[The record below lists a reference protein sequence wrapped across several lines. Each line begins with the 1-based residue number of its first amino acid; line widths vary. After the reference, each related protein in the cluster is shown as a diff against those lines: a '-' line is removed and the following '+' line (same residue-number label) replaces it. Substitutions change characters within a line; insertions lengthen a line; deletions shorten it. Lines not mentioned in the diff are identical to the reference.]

1 MRDAGML
8 VNVLGTRNDTKA
20 AAHGILT
27 RMQAQSLSILIVGAG
42 AVGAFF
48 GTALA
53 RQGAQVSVV
62 CRSDYDAVSRDGYR
76 IRSPLLGDHTFRPA
90 RVYRSPQECD
100 TPPDYVILTVKVLPE
115 LDRVALLRPVVGPKT
130 TIVLIQNGVDIE
142 ADIAAAFPNNELLSS
157 LAFVG
162 VGRGAPGE
170 IVHQTH
176 GSLVMGRYPSG
187 IGAAAEKIAAAF
199 IAGSVP
205 CKLTDDVVG
214 ARWQKAVWN
223 APFNPVSILGGV
235 LETTAMV
242 RTEDDRAFIRKAMQE
257 VCATA
262 AAAGHPQSPK
272 LVDAM
277 IENTQQ
283 MPPYKTSMAL
293 DYENGRPMEIEAI
306 LGNVVR
312 AADKLGV
319 ATPTLDAI
327 YALARMVASARL
339 TRG

>member
-1 MRDAGML
+1 
-8 VNVLGTRNDTKA
+8 
-20 AAHGILT
+20 
-27 RMQAQSLSILIVGAG
+27 
-42 AVGAFF
+42 
-48 GTALA
+48 
-53 RQGAQVSVV
+53 
-62 CRSDYDAVSRDGYR
+62 
-76 IRSPLLGDHTFRPA
+76 
-90 RVYRSPQECD
+90 
-100 TPPDYVILTVKVLPE
+100 
-115 LDRVALLRPVVGPKT
+115 
-130 TIVLIQNGVDIE
+130 
-142 ADIAAAFPNNELLSS
+142 LSS